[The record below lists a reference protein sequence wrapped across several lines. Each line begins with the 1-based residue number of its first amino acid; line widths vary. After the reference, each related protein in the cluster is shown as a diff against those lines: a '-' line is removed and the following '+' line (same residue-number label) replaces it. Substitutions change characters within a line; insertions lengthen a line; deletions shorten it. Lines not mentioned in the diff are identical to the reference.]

1 MRIFTIV
8 VSLLGVFFTM
18 MAWSAEPEFAGNWA
32 NEAAVAEVAA
42 GTRTEANAAWW
53 GFDPEDATAAMQAAI
68 DSNAPRVRIP
78 YMGRPWIVT
87 PIRLRDNLELHFE
100 PGVVVLAKEGQ
111 FKGKSDSLFTAAN
124 AANITFRGYGATLR
138 MRKADYQSDAYEKA
152 EWRMGLAF
160 RGCRNIRVEGL
171 RLEGSGGDGIY
182 LGATQELAWCE
193 DVVIRDV
200 ICHDHHRQGIS
211 VIGAVNLLIE
221 NTVMTDTSG
230 TAPAAGIDFEPNHP
244 REKLVNCLVRNC
256 VFSGNQGAGILLYLK
271 NLDAGSSPVSLT
283 FEDCFVGAGNSSGI
297 VIGAVNDQGPGG
309 QVEFRNC
316 TVENPHEHGLRI
328 YDKAASSVE
337 IRFTNCHWSG
347 SWSQPGKQADV
358 PRSPLEI
365 ELRRQQI
372 TREQGGVAFD
382 ACYVYDTVDRPV
394 LAIRE
399 HETEFG
405 ARNVSGTLFVVS
417 PHAPRMDPGPNPKDV
432 AVELVHLP

>member
-1 MRIFTIV
+1 MRIFTIS
-8 VSLLGVFFTM
+8 VSVLGVLSAVV
-18 MAWSAEPEFAGNWA
+18 AWSAELEFAGNWA
-32 NEAAVAEVAA
+32 NEAAVAELAA

-53 GFDPEDATAAMQAAI
+53 GFDPEDATAAVQAAI

-78 YMGRPWIVT
+78 YLGHPWIVT
-87 PIRLRDNLELHFE
+87 PIRLRGNLELHFE

-124 AANITFRGYGATLR
+124 AANITLRGYGATLR
-138 MRKADYQSDAYEKA
+138 MPKADYQSDAYEKA
-152 EWRMGLAF
+152 EWRMSLAF

-221 NTVMTDTSG
+221 NTVMTDTRG

-271 NLDAGSSPVSLT
+271 NLDANSSPVSLT
-283 FEDCFVGAGNSSGI
+283 FEDCYIGAGNSSGI
-297 VIGAVNDQGPGG
+297 TIGAVNDQGPGG
-309 QVEFRNC
+309 HVEFRNC
-316 TVENPHEHGLRI
+316 AVEGSLRHGLRI
-328 YDKAASSVE
+328 YDKAASSVGVH
-337 IRFTNCHWSG
+337 FTNCHWSA
-347 SWSQPGKQADV
+347 SWAQAPKQTDA

-365 ELRRQQI
+365 ELRRQEI
-372 TREQGGVAFD
+372 TREQGGVTFD
-382 ACYVYDTVDRPV
+382 ACYVYDCADQPV

-399 HETEFG
+399 NETEFG
-405 ARNVSGTLFVVS
+405 ARHVSGTLFVAS
-417 PHAPRMDPGPNPKDV
+417 PHAPRMDPGPNPKGV
-432 AVELVHLP
+432 NVELIQIP